1 MGTLHIKLVFVEK
14 YTLTNFL
21 AVLDHSKTI
30 MCCHLL
36 PNFKSIKII
45 FSTKFI
51 NIIWRWVGTD
61 KPNNSGRGR
70 NAISKLL
77 NSIVKIVRNIIWWVE
92 ISQTIV
98 AGKGNVISKVLKL
111 NC

>member
-1 MGTLHIKLVFVEK
+1 MRKMGTLHIKLVFVEK

-36 PNFKSIKII
+36 PNFKSIKIKI
-45 FSTKFI
+45 SNKFQ
-51 NIIWRWVGTD
+51 NIIWRWVQ
-61 KPNNSGRGR
+61 
-70 NAISKLL
+70 
-77 NSIVKIVRNIIWWVE
+77 

-98 AGKGNVISKVLKL
+98 AGGEILFQNY
-111 NC
+111 